1 MEKLI
6 PVINKLQDVF
16 HNVGM
21 LDTIDLPQIAVVG
34 SQSSG
39 KSSVL
44 ENIVGRDFLPRGSG
58 IVTRRPL
65 VLQLIHNPVSKP
77 TPVTKPVQEKGEE
90 AQNGEKGTD
99 SQANPDEWGEF
110 LHIPNKRFYNFSEIR
125 DEINNET
132 DRVTGKNKGISP
144 LPIHLKI
151 YSPHVLN
158 LTLIDLPGI
167 TKVPVGDQPKDIENQ
182 IRKMIVQYISKPNCI
197 ILAVTAANTDI
208 ANSDALK
215 LAREQDKRGDRTVG
229 VLTKLDIMDSGTDC
243 LDVLQGKVIPL
254 KLGYIGVVNRS
265 QQDIH
270 QSKQIRD
277 ALRDE
282 ARFFANSPVY
292 KSMAEKMG
300 IPYLSKQ
307 LNLILLN
314 HIRQVLPEIKNKI
327 AQLISQAQQR
337 LLEYGDPISGGMS
350 NGALLLSLL
359 TKFSTDYVDVIDGRN
374 TDLSTN
380 DLFGGARINHIFT
393 KKFSPY
399 LSKMDACENLTEF
412 DIRNAIRNAKGPRT
426 SLFIPEASFEMLVKK
441 QVKMLEDPSLR
452 CVDQVFEEL
461 AAIVDHCEKN
471 LLRFPNLKE
480 KTKDFVIGM
489 LREYM
494 EPLKEFI
501 RNLIAIELAYIN
513 TNHPDFFRGGQTAIL
528 LIEKLN
534 PQREQQQQPPQ
545 QYRDQPVQQSGRTQQ
560 QPVRQGSTT
569 GARQPV
575 QQQPQQDDYSQGY
588 NDQNAPMDRETQEIE
603 IIRQL
608 LAAYFA
614 IVLKNISD
622 SVPKAI
628 MNFLVNKSKSNM
640 QSELVRNLYKEDLF
654 EDLLRENDEIA
665 LKRKATAKMLKVLQ
679 RAQDIINEVRDL
691 KL

>member
-65 VLQLIHNPVSKP
+65 VLQLIH
-77 TPVTKPVQEKGEE
+77 TPAAPKPVAVKKDEGKTETKEPNKDQQDNE
-90 AQNGEKGTD
+90 T
-99 SQANPDEWGEF
+99 NPDEWGEF
-110 LHIPNKRFYNFSEIR
+110 LHIPNKRFYNFAEIR
-125 DEINNET
+125 DEINAET

-144 LPIHLKI
+144 LPIHLKV

-265 QQDIH
+265 QSDI
-270 QSKQIRD
+270 QKSKQIRE

-282 ARFFANSPVY
+282 ARFFQNSPVY
-292 KSMAEKMG
+292 KGMAERMG

-314 HIRQVLPEIKNKI
+314 HIRQVLPEIKTKI

-359 TKFSTDYVDVIDGRN
+359 TKFSTDYVDVIDGRHS
-374 TDLSTN
+374 DLSTN

-393 KKFSPY
+393 KKFFPY
-399 LSKMDACENLTEF
+399 LAKMDACENLTEF

-426 SLFIPEASFEMLVKK
+426 SLFIPEASFEMLVKR
-441 QVKMLEDPSLR
+441 QVKMLEDPSIR

-480 KTKDFVIGM
+480 KTKEFVIGL

-501 RNLIAIELAYIN
+501 RNLINIELAYVN
-513 TNHPDFFRGGQTAIL
+513 SNHPDFFKGGQTAFSL
-528 LIEKLN
+528 LEKFN
-534 PQREQQQQPPQ
+534 PQAQQQQQMQQ
-545 QYRDQPVQQSGRTQQ
+545 QYQQPQYSNQPVQQSGRLPQQ
-560 QPVRQGSTT
+560 TTRQPQPNL
-569 GARQPV
+569 RQPV
-575 QQQPQQDDYSQGY
+575 QQVS
-588 NDQNAPMDRETQEIE
+588 I
-603 IIRQL
+603 L
-608 LAAYFA
+608 
-614 IVLKNISD
+614 
-622 SVPKAI
+622 
-628 MNFLVNKSKSNM
+628 
-640 QSELVRNLYKEDLF
+640 
-654 EDLLRENDEIA
+654 
-665 LKRKATAKMLKVLQ
+665 
-679 RAQDIINEVRDL
+679 
-691 KL
+691 

>member
-1 MEKLI
+1 MERLI

-34 SQSSG
+34 SQSAG

-65 VLQLIHNPVSKP
+65 VLQLIHNPATTKSV
-77 TPVTKPVQEKGEE
+77 PVKSSEKKEEQSNEKEE
-90 AQNGEKGTD
+90 AKEDGET
-99 SQANPDEWGEF
+99 NPDEWGEF
-110 LHIPNKRFYNFSEIR
+110 LHLPNKRFHNFNEIR

-144 LPIHLKI
+144 LPIQLKI

-215 LAREQDKRGDRTVG
+215 LAREHDKRGDRTVG

-265 QQDIH
+265 QSDI
-270 QSKQIRD
+270 QKSKAIRE

-282 ARFFANSPVY
+282 ARYFANSPVY
-292 KSMAEKMG
+292 KQMADRLG

-314 HIRQVLPEIKNKI
+314 HIRQVLPDIKSKI

-337 LLEYGDPISGGMS
+337 LQEYGVPINEGGMS
-350 NGALLLSLL
+350 NGALLLQLL
-359 TKFSTDYVDVIDGRN
+359 TKFSTEYVDVIDGRN

-393 KKFSPY
+393 KKFFPY

-426 SLFIPEASFEMLVKK
+426 SLFIPEASFEMLVKR
-441 QVKMLEDPSLR
+441 QVRMLEDPSIR

-461 AAIVDHCEKN
+461 ASIVDHCEKN
-471 LLRFPNLKE
+471 LQRFPNLKE
-480 KTKDFVIGM
+480 KTKDFVTGM

-494 EPLKEFI
+494 EPLKDFI
-501 RNLIAIELAYIN
+501 RNLINIELAYIN

-528 LIEKLN
+528 LMEKLN
-534 PQREQQQQPPQ
+534 PQHHQQQQFQQPQ
-545 QYRDQPVQQSGRTQQ
+545 YSDNLLVQQSGRQ
-560 QPVRQGSTT
+560 QPITAQ
-569 GARQPV
+569 RQPSQTNV
-575 QQQPQQDDYSQGY
+575 KQQMQQ
-588 NDQNAPMDRETQEIE
+588 
-603 IIRQL
+603 
-608 LAAYFA
+608 
-614 IVLKNISD
+614 
-622 SVPKAI
+622 VPKVSDKTFDCAACACGRDGG
-628 MNFLVNKSKSNM
+628 N
-640 QSELVRNLYKEDLF
+640 RNIDL
-654 EDLLRENDEIA
+654 ESYENDERIDQSRGRHQRGLFPPLA
-665 LKRKATAKMLKVLQ
+665 AVVHAHDHPFVQSQLIRKG
-679 RAQDIINEVRDL
+679 RR
-691 KL
+691 